1 MITAALVGVLLVGS
15 PPAEAPPRLIDP
27 QLVGYYGRAVAAR
40 EGGEYQKSLA
50 MFSLLLLPKTTTVF
64 VDYATAPPAQ
74 RESFREGIE
83 RGFALWQDALGADL
97 PFRLSQS
104 PNGAAIQ
111 VRFVETLQDGA
122 SFHKGEIRS
131 KRRIQWNQEVHYFEF
146 TAEID
151 VVSTAGQRYMTGDEI
166 VHITAH
172 ELGHALGLGDT
183 REMNRIMG
191 PVLLGNPFSRI
202 SQEEA
207 ESVREFRRMV
217 RSQIAQTKALLS
229 TRTDAAKSGLVSLNR

>member
-1 MITAALVGVLLVGS
+1 MITATLVGVLLVGS

-27 QLVGYYGRAVAAR
+27 QLVSYYGRAVAAR
-40 EGGEYQKSLA
+40 ESGEYQKSLA
-50 MFSLLLLPKTTTVF
+50 MFSLLLLPKTTTVY
-64 VDYATAPPAQ
+64 VDYATAPPAL
-74 RESFREGIE
+74 RDAFREGIE
-83 RGFALWQDALGADL
+83 RGFALWQDALGVDL
-97 PFRLSQS
+97 PFKLGQS
-104 PNGAAIQ
+104 PHGAAIQ
-111 VRFVETLQDGA
+111 VRFVESLQDGA

-151 VVSTAGQRYMTGDEI
+151 VVSTAGQRFMTGDEI

-183 REMNRIMG
+183 RETNRIMG
-191 PVLLGNPFSRI
+191 PVVLGNPFARI

-217 RSQIAQTKALLS
+217 RAQIAQTKAMIS
-229 TRTDAAKSGLVSLNR
+229 NRTAGSQSGLVSLDR